1 VTVRGRRGGRA
12 TLLLAGAAAAVVAGL
27 GPLLWVTAGPA
38 WAFTAPVKID
48 ERAGDSDRF
57 EFAPTVV
64 IVDVDDKVLW
74 TNKSQTRH
82 TVTSSAGNGRFDSG
96 QIPPGGQW
104 ERRFTVAG
112 TYDYQCE
119 IHPDMVGRIEVG
131 KPATT
136 TSTAPPTTVTSA
148 PPATA
153 PPTTTTTEAP
163 TTTTSAPRPAAGA
176 PAQPSPPVP
185 SSAPA
190 PPPTLAT
197 SSTTTGPP
205 TTTTTAAP
213 PTTVT
218 SAPPAVPDDGEAAPP
233 APAPETPPSTDPAP
247 PDERGDEAAAGA
259 RRGSGDDV
267 DVATVAMVSALVA
280 VGLFAAW
287 TLIRVRPGRI

>member
-1 VTVRGRRGGRA
+1 M
-12 TLLLAGAAAAVVAGL
+12 LLAGAAVVVGL

-48 ERAGDSDRF
+48 ERAGDSDKF
-57 EFAPTVV
+57 EFAPTAV
-64 IVDVDDKVLW
+64 IIDVDDKVLW

-82 TVTSSAGNGRFDSG
+82 TVTSSAGNGHFDSG

-104 ERRFTVAG
+104 ERRFTMAG
-112 TYDYQCE
+112 TYTYQCE

-131 KPATT
+131 APATT
-136 TSTAPPTTVTSA
+136 TSTAPPPTTTTV
-148 PPATA
+148 PPPPPPPPTTA

-218 SAPPAVPDDGEAAPP
+218 SAPTPAPGDGEAAPP
-233 APAPETPPSTDPAP
+233 GPAPGTPPPTDPAP
-247 PDERGDEAAAGA
+247 PPEERGDEAAAGA
-259 RRGSGDDV
+259 RRGSGGDV
-267 DVATVAMVSALVA
+267 DAATVAVVSALVA
-280 VGLFAAW
+280 VGMFAAW

>member
-1 VTVRGRRGGRA
+1 M
-12 TLLLAGAAAAVVAGL
+12 LLAGAGAAVVVGL

-48 ERAGDSDRF
+48 ERAGDSDTF
-57 EFAPTVV
+57 DFAPTAV
-64 IVDVDDKVLW
+64 IIDVDDKVLW

-82 TVTSSAGNGRFDSG
+82 TVTSSAGNGHFDSG

-104 ERRFTVAG
+104 ERRFTMAG
-112 TYDYQCE
+112 TYTYQCE

-131 KPATT
+131 APATT
-136 TSTAPPTTVTSA
+136 TSTAPPPTTTTV
-148 PPATA
+148 PPPPPPTTA
-153 PPTTTTTEAP
+153 PPTPTTTEAP

-218 SAPPAVPDDGEAAPP
+218 SAPTAAPGDGEAAPP
-233 APAPETPPSTDPAP
+233 GPTPETPPSTDPAP
-247 PDERGDEAAAGA
+247 PPEERGDEAAAGA
-259 RRGSGDDV
+259 RPGSGGDV
-267 DVATVAMVSALVA
+267 DAATVAMVSALVA
-280 VGLFAAW
+280 VGMFAAW